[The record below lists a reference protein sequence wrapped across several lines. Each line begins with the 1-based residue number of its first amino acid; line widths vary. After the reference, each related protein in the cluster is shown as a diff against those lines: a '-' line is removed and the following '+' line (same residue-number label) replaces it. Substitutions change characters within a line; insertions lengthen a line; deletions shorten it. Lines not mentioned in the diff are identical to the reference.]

1 MDDKRWKK
9 GASAPFFVRKR
20 WKKGGLLMV
29 NWDTW
34 NSGNMH
40 LHADDADA
48 SFRMPD
54 MQKQDRTRQAKWDRR
69 HIRTVSTKLRK
80 NEYNE
85 LLDICALWNV
95 KPYTLLRRLLRVHVL
110 GRDDPPAP
118 PLE

>member
-1 MDDKRWKK
+1 
-9 GASAPFFVRKR
+9 
-20 WKKGGLLMV
+20 MV

-34 NSGNMH
+34 NSENMH
-40 LHADDADA
+40 LQADDADDTDV

-85 LLDICALWNV
+85 LLDICALRNV

-110 GRDDPPAP
+110 GRDDPSAP
-118 PLE
+118 P

>member
-1 MDDKRWKK
+1 
-9 GASAPFFVRKR
+9 
-20 WKKGGLLMV
+20 MV

-40 LHADDADA
+40 LHAEDADA
-48 SFRMPD
+48 SFCMPD
-54 MQKQDRTRQAKWDRR
+54 MQKQDRSRQAKWDRR

-110 GRDDPPAP
+110 GRADPPAP
-118 PLE
+118 PCDKGPHAQ

>member
-1 MDDKRWKK
+1 MINGGKR
-9 GASAPFFVRKR
+9 GLRPLFFVRKR

-48 SFRMPD
+48 SFQMPD
-54 MQKQDRTRQAKWDRR
+54 MQKQDRTRQAKWDKR

-80 NEYNE
+80 NKYNE